1 MSAARQSVPE
11 PILKWAR
18 LLWWGVALVGG
29 GVLLAEQVWR
39 PDNAPFWHSWVF
51 QFGEAYFWWLW
62 LPTVLALRR
71 WLEADRP
78 WWVWLVAHAVAGT
91 AAVLLAESLHVVLQL
106 CANQL
111 PGAFFP
117 EVWGDVVNARSLLQR
132 AWTYA
137 VLVVPLYAFG
147 YYLNWRAERRESEE
161 LKLAHALVENR
172 LVRANLDALKMQ
184 LHPHF
189 LFNALNS
196 IAALVRCGQSEQAE
210 EAVAKLATL
219 LRRALDHRQD
229 QLVPLAVEVDF
240 LELYFEI
247 ERIRFQDR
255 LLVEIVVPR
264 SCEAAL
270 VPSLLVQPLVENAM
284 KHGFARA
291 PDARRL
297 RLEARRDEGRLELSL
312 YNDGPALP
320 ADFAGVGQGIG
331 LRNIRARL
339 TMLYG
344 DRAGLEL
351 SNAPGGVVARVHL
364 PFQLSSP

>member
-1 MSAARQSVPE
+1 MSARREPVPE
-11 PILKWAR
+11 SVLRGAR
-18 LLWWGVALVGG
+18 VLWWVVALAGG
-29 GVLLAEQVWR
+29 GALLADLLLLPPDGTFWR
-39 PDNAPFWHSWVF
+39 SWVF
-51 QFGEAYFWWLW
+51 RFGEAYFWWLW
-62 LPTVLALRR
+62 LPSVFVLRR
-71 WLEADRP
+71 WLEAERP
-78 WWVWLVAHAVAGT
+78 WWVWLAAHAAAG
-91 AAVLLAESLHVVLQL
+91 AAAMLLAESVRVVLML

-111 PGAFFP
+111 PAAFFP
-117 EVWGDVVNARSLLQR
+117 EVWGDVVDVRTLLQR
-132 AWTYA
+132 AWTY
-137 VLVVPLYAFG
+137 VVIVVPLYTFLH
-147 YYLNWRAERRESEE
+147 YLAWRAERREAEE

-196 IAALVRCGQSEQAE
+196 IAALVRGGRGEQAE
-210 EAVAKLATL
+210 DAVATLATL

-229 QLVPLAVEVDF
+229 QLVPLAVEVEF

-264 SCEAAL
+264 ACEPAL

-284 KHGFARA
+284 KHGFARS
-291 PDARRL
+291 PEARRL
-297 RLEARRDEGRLELSL
+297 RLEARREGGRLELAL
-312 YNDGPALP
+312 YNDGPPLP
-320 ADFAGVGQGIG
+320 ADFAGIGQGIG

-344 DRAGLEL
+344 DRAGLDL
-351 SNAPGGVVARVHL
+351 SNVPGGVLARVHL
-364 PFQLSSP
+364 PFQQHSP

>member
-1 MSAARQSVPE
+1 MNSPVRHVPGTVMFWVR
-11 PILKWAR
+11 I
-18 LLWWGVALVGG
+18 LWWTGALVGG
-29 GVLLAEQVWR
+29 GALLGDQLIARDTEPLWR
-39 PDNAPFWHSWVF
+39 SWLF
-51 QFGEAYFWWLW
+51 AYGEFYFWWLW
-62 LPTVLALRR
+62 LPSVLALGR
-71 WLEADRP
+71 WLGVERP
-78 WWVWLVAHAVAGT
+78 WWVWFAAHGAAGV
-91 AAVLLAESLHVVLQL
+91 AAVLLASSVHVSLVLG
-106 CANQL
+106 ANQL
-111 PGAFFP
+111 PPAFFA
-117 EVWGDVVNARSLLQR
+117 EVWGDVVDLRSLFFR
-132 AWTYA
+132 GWMY
-137 VLVVPLYAFG
+137 VGLVVPMYAFG
-147 YYLNWRAERRESEE
+147 YYLNWRAERREAEE

-196 IAALVRCGQSEQAE
+196 IAALVRSGQGEQAE
-210 EAVAKLATL
+210 DAVAKLATL

-229 QLVPLAVEVDF
+229 QLVPLAVEVEF

-264 SCEAAL
+264 NCEPAL

-284 KHGFARA
+284 KHGFARS

-297 RLEARRDEGRLELSL
+297 RLEARREEGRLELAL

-320 ADFAGVGQGIG
+320 PDFGGVGQGIG

-344 DRAGLEL
+344 EQAGLAL
-351 SNAPGGVVARVHL
+351 ANTPGGVIARVHL
-364 PFQLSSP
+364 PFRLSSL